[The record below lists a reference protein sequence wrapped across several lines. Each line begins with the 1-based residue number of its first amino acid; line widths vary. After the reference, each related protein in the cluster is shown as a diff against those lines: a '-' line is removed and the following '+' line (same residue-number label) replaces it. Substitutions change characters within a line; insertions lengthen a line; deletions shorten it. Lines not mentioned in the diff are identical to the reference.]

1 MYTLENVRKEYDRLD
16 TLLGINTSNVEL
28 KISKGFRTAGLFE
41 VRRDKKT
48 KDLKTII
55 RINKVVFNCCEDS
68 FFEIIR
74 HEYAHAANYII
85 NKDKADAHGPKWKA
99 ISKKVGCSCAI
110 HVIEGSDVS
119 ELLSEERKNYPKRK
133 GSKEFNWDEYLEE
146 IGRQFE
152 KV

>member
-1 MYTLENVRKEYDRLD
+1 MYTLEDVRKEYDRLD

-48 KDLKTII
+48 KDLKMII

-85 NKDKADAHGPKWKA
+85 NKDKADAHGTKWKA

-110 HVIEGSDVS
+110 HVIKGSDVH
-119 ELLSEERKNYPKRK
+119 ELLSRERSTYRSKNKKP
-133 GSKEFNWDEYLEE
+133 FDWDEYLEE

-152 KV
+152 QS